1 VRIDAHH
8 HFWKYDPGEFGWIN
22 DQMKMIRRD
31 FLPADLQRA
40 TNAARI
46 DGVVSVQARQT
57 LEETKWLLQMAAE
70 NEFIRGVVGWLPL
83 VSKQVTDE
91 LEFLGSNPKLKGVRQ
106 VLQGEPDERY
116 LRNHDFNAG
125 VRGLKQFDLIY
136 DLLIFEHQL
145 PATIEF
151 VDRHPAQPFVLD
163 HLAKPRIKD
172 GHFEPWNKNIRE
184 LARRE
189 NVSCKL
195 SGMVTE
201 ADWSTWTEEQLK
213 PYFETVLESL
223 GSNRLMFGSDWP
235 VCLVAGSYQR
245 WTETCESLAAKLSA
259 SERGQLFGGTAA
271 RIYCLE

>member
-1 VRIDAHH
+1 MRIDAHH

-22 DQMKMIRRD
+22 DQMTMIRRD

-57 LEETKWLLQMAAE
+57 LEETKWLLQMAEE
-70 NEFIRGVVGWLPL
+70 NDFIKGVVGWLPL
-83 VSKQVTDE
+83 VSKRVTDQ

-116 LRNHDFNAG
+116 LCDREFNAG
-125 VRGLKQFDLIY
+125 VRGLKQFDLVY
-136 DLLIFEHQL
+136 DLLVFEDQL

-151 VDRHPAQPFVLD
+151 VDRHSTQPFVLD
-163 HLAKPRIKD
+163 HLAKPRVKE
-172 GHFEPWNKNIRE
+172 GHFEPWNTNIRE

-195 SGMVTE
+195 SGLVTE

-213 PYFETVLESL
+213 PYFETVLESF
-223 GSNRLMFGSDWP
+223 GPNRLMFGSDWP

-245 WTETCESLAAKLSA
+245 WMETCEGLAAKLSTA
-259 SERGQLFGGTAA
+259 ERGQLFGGTAT
-271 RIYCLE
+271 RVYCLE